1 MKQKVYVAL
10 KVEDEVKEYL
20 RQFFDVAAWDDDDVI
35 PRETLLASVADCDGV
50 MLAGHKVDE
59 ELLRRAPRMKVV
71 SNVTVGYNNFD
82 IAAMKQRQVLGS
94 NTPGVVDDSTADL
107 VFGLILAT
115 ARKIPQLNQY
125 VKDRMWTEE
134 FAEEFY
140 GTDVHHTTLGIIGMG
155 RIGQA
160 IAKRA
165 RGFDMRILYY
175 NRSRNPQAEEAL
187 GAKYRPL
194 DNLLGEADFVVL
206 MTPLTAET
214 RHLMGEPQFR
224 QMKKSAIFI
233 NASRG
238 GTVDQPALVKA
249 LQEGWIMAAGLD
261 VFSAEP
267 IDTNDP
273 LLTLANVVT
282 VPHIGTATRKTSFDM
297 AMLAARNLTAALQ
310 GQQMPNLVKELQ
322 D

>member
-10 KVEDEVKEYL
+10 KVDDGVKEYL
-20 RQFFDVAAWDDDDVI
+20 RQFFDMASWDDEEVI
-35 PRETLLASVADCDGV
+35 PRENLLASVADCDGV

-59 ELLRRAPRMKVV
+59 ELLRQAPRLRVV

-82 IAAMKQRQVLGS
+82 IAAMKQRQVLGT

-115 ARKIPQLNQY
+115 ARKIPQLDQY
-125 VKDRMWTEE
+125 VKDRRWTEE
-134 FAEEFY
+134 FTEEFY

-165 RGFDMRILYY
+165 IGFDMRILYH
-175 NRSRNPQAEEAL
+175 NRSRNLQVEEAL
-187 GAKYRPL
+187 GVEYRPL
-194 DNLLGEADFVVL
+194 DRLLGEADFAVL

-261 VFSAEP
+261 VFAIEP
-267 IDTNDP
+267 IDANDP

-310 GQQMPNLVKELQ
+310 GQQPPNLVNELQ

>member
-10 KVEDEVKEYL
+10 KVDDGVKEYL
-20 RQFFDVAAWDDDDVI
+20 RQFFDMASWDDEEVI
-35 PRETLLASVADCDGV
+35 PRENLLASVADCDGV

-59 ELLRRAPRMKVV
+59 ELLRQAPRLRVV

-82 IAAMKQRQVLGS
+82 IAAMKQRQVLGT

-115 ARKIPQLNQY
+115 ARKIPQLDQY
-125 VKDRMWTEE
+125 VKDRRWTEE
-134 FAEEFY
+134 FTEEFY

-165 RGFDMRILYY
+165 RGFDMRILYH
-175 NRSRNPQAEEAL
+175 NRSRNLQAEEAL
-187 GAKYRPL
+187 GATYRPL
-194 DNLLGEADFVVL
+194 DSLLGEADFVVL
-206 MTPLTAET
+206 MTPLSAET

-224 QMKKSAIFI
+224 QMKQTAIFI

-261 VFSAEP
+261 VFAAEP
-267 IDTNDP
+267 IDVNDP
-273 LLTLANVVT
+273 LLTLPNVVT

-310 GQQMPNLVKELQ
+310 GRQPPNLVKELQ

>member
-1 MKQKVYVAL
+1 MKQKVYAAL
-10 KVEDEVKEYL
+10 KVDDEIKEYL
-20 RQFFDVAAWDDDDVI
+20 RQFFDVAFWDDDEVI
-35 PRETLLASVADCDGV
+35 PRETLLAAVADCDGI

-59 ELLRRAPRMKVV
+59 ELLRRAPRLKVV

-115 ARKIPQLNQY
+115 ARKIPHLNQY
-125 VKDRMWTEE
+125 VKDRRWTEE
-134 FAEEFY
+134 FTEEFY

-165 RGFDMRILYY
+165 IGFDMRILYH
-175 NRSRNPQAEEAL
+175 NRSRNLQAEESL
-187 GAKYRPL
+187 GATYRPL
-194 DNLLGEADFVVL
+194 DSLLGEADFVVL
-206 MTPLTAET
+206 MTPLSAET

-224 QMKKSAIFI
+224 QMKQTAIFI

-261 VFSAEP
+261 VFAAEP
-267 IDTNDP
+267 IDVNDP
-273 LLTLANVVT
+273 LLTLPNVVT

-310 GQQMPNLVKELQ
+310 GRQPPNLVKELQ

>member
-10 KVEDEVKEYL
+10 KVEDEVIEYL

-50 MLAGHKVDE
+50 MLAGHTVDE
-59 ELLRRAPRMKVV
+59 ELLRRAPRLKVV

-140 GTDVHHTTLGIIGMG
+140 GTDVHHTTLG

-206 MTPLTAET
+206 MTPLSAET
-214 RHLMGEPQFR
+214 MHLMGEPQFR

-249 LQEGWIMAAGLD
+249 LQEGWIRAAGLD

-267 IDTNDP
+267 IDTSDP

>member
-10 KVEDEVKEYL
+10 KVDDGVKEYL
-20 RQFFDVAAWDDDDVI
+20 RQFFDMASWDDEEVI
-35 PRETLLASVADCDGV
+35 PRENLLASVADCDGV

-59 ELLRRAPRMKVV
+59 ELLRQAPRLRVV

-82 IAAMKQRQVLGS
+82 IAAMKQRQVLGT

-115 ARKIPQLNQY
+115 ARKIPQLDQY
-125 VKDRMWTEE
+125 VKDRRWTEE
-134 FAEEFY
+134 FTEEFY

-165 RGFDMRILYY
+165 RGFDMRILYH
-175 NRSRNPQAEEAL
+175 NRSRNLQAEEAL
-187 GAKYRPL
+187 GATYRPL
-194 DNLLGEADFVVL
+194 DSLLGEADFVVL
-206 MTPLTAET
+206 MTPLSAET

-224 QMKKSAIFI
+224 QMKQTAIFI

-261 VFSAEP
+261 VFAAEP
-267 IDTNDP
+267 IDVNDP
-273 LLTLANVVT
+273 LLTLPNVVT

-310 GQQMPNLVKELQ
+310 GRQPPCLVKELQ

>member
-10 KVEDEVKEYL
+10 KVEDEVIEYL

-50 MLAGHKVDE
+50 MLAGHTVDE
-59 ELLRRAPRMKVV
+59 ELLRRAPRLKVV

-206 MTPLTAET
+206 MTPLSAET
-214 RHLMGEPQFR
+214 MHLMGEPQFR

-267 IDTNDP
+267 IDTSDP

>member
-10 KVEDEVKEYL
+10 KVDDGVKEYL
-20 RQFFDVAAWDDDDVI
+20 RQFFDMASWDDEEVI
-35 PRETLLASVADCDGV
+35 PRENLLASVADCDGV

-59 ELLRRAPRMKVV
+59 ELLRQAPRLRVV

-82 IAAMKQRQVLGS
+82 IAAMKQRQVLGT

-206 MTPLTAET
+206 MTPLSAET
-214 RHLMGEPQFR
+214 MHLMGEPQFR

-267 IDTNDP
+267 IDTSDP

>member
-10 KVEDEVKEYL
+10 KVEDEVIEYL

-50 MLAGHKVDE
+50 MLAGHTVDE
-59 ELLRRAPRMKVV
+59 ELLRRAPRLKVV
-71 SNVTVGYNNFD
+71 SNVTVGYNNFT

-206 MTPLTAET
+206 MTPLSAET
-214 RHLMGEPQFR
+214 MHLMGEPQFR

-267 IDTNDP
+267 IDTSDP